1 VLLALAPLPGG
12 SWRSPVSSSSTLQ
25 RQLPTMGCGNSTATA
40 PIQAQAIQPKGT
52 VEEQAVAQ
60 LKLLFE
66 SIDTDS
72 DRTVDK
78 NELQMAFQKNDQLG
92 ALIAEAG
99 LNPDSL
105 VLEQLDMNKDGRVSW
120 EEFESHLKKP
130 ATEQVAT
137 TGHVVAAEATVEEK
151 AKARLREVFNS
162 IDSNKD
168 GVASK
173 EELKTKLGSEDEGF
187 KTLLVEAGLQTNFEV
202 LEQLDGDSDK
212 RVTWDDFYGKLK
224 EAAKAEIK
232 ATADVAAATE
242 IKIEGAGTGMLICC
256 M

>member
-1 VLLALAPLPGG
+1 
-12 SWRSPVSSSSTLQ
+12 
-25 RQLPTMGCGNSTATA
+25 MGCGNSTATA
-40 PIQAQAIQPKGT
+40 PIQTQAIQPKGT

-66 SIDTDS
+66 SIDIDS

-78 NELQMAFQKNDQLG
+78 NELQMAFQKNDQFG

-105 VLEQLDMNKDGRVSW
+105 VLEHLDMNKDGRVSW
-120 EEFESHLKKP
+120 EEFEAHLKKP
-130 ATEQVAT
+130 AV
-137 TGHVVAAEATVEEK
+137 EATVEEK

-168 GVASK
+168 GFVNK
-173 EELKTKLGSEDEGF
+173 EELTSKLGVEDEGF